1 LIADQTTIFDRKKE
15 HPMSTPEFPTAPN
28 IDALVARFP
37 RLFHGRQP
45 RVWSDL
51 PPGWTELANQLFAD
65 LNSMIDDDEA
75 KRFEVVQIKEKF
87 AGLRVYWELAHE
99 QTTVIDVIGSNSVQR
114 IDKGPAKPTALF
126 DRIRA
131 RVRQAGEQ
139 AATTC
144 QRCGNGGASA
154 GGPGWI
160 VTLCET
166 CRVKADATDAA

>member
-1 LIADQTTIFDRKKE
+1 
-15 HPMSTPEFPTAPN
+15 MSTSDFPTDPK

-51 PPGWTELANQLFAD
+51 PQGWTELADQLFED
-65 LNSMIDDDEA
+65 LDAMLDDEAA

-87 AGLRVYWELAHE
+87 AGLRVYWQLGKE
-99 QTTVIDVIGSNSVQR
+99 QTTVLDIIGSGAVQR
-114 IDKGPAKPTALF
+114 LDKGPAKPTALF

-131 RVRQAGEQ
+131 RVQEAGEE

-144 QRCGNGGASA
+144 QRCGNGSA
-154 GGPGWI
+154 EANSSGYF
-160 VTLCET
+160 VTLCGT
-166 CRVKADATDAA
+166 CRTQADLKEQGE